1 MLRLVLLLLCSET
14 FLNASSSGKVH
25 LKKTIA
31 AKKFDKID
39 EKYTPPGVAE
49 LNLSGTKTS
58 EIELLSPLF
67 QKRKQANFSPKLGSS
82 GRSEKFSFARG
93 CGTPLNDLFEKFPSD
108 DDQFYPL
115 AGKEDVS
122 APIAILRSS
131 SEIDEE
137 EEVVEESESSGSE
150 SEYNYESEDVNSGAI
165 LLEVEARRNDEL
177 NSAFEMEER
186 AAAAATAA
194 AAEDITE
201 GLGTTRSLNNAPSPA
216 SIDASL
222 TDEAESVEATTT
234 ERVTIRNR
242 WNDLN
247 VEEVTSDSDNEY
259 FGWRRDSVDSD
270 AEELNLGNA
279 PRQPSAKL
287 VKSDSDV
294 TTAAAAPSA
303 TSAPVIKPAAFVYDV
318 MKFRSIDS
326 VIDLEAGERMLLTAA
341 LHNQIS
347 KSENFHSP
355 VKFADMPQGIFMHK
369 ISLVVRRIR
378 KTLLTRNEMES
389 SDLLVRTI
397 RACNMNLKDLY
408 EVIELLKRAGRDY
421 ASEKL
426 VSKVLIPYLIKAH
439 DGGEE
444 ARKEE
449 IEKSV
454 LTRLSIYGHVL
465 LLNDLL
471 KHSVFGKSLRSHLT
485 LHDIQMLLT
494 SLITNGTISDEEIV
508 ESMNLLL
515 KGYDFE
521 EFKASSY
528 GKELIELCETN
539 RKGLIQ

>member
-31 AKKFDKID
+31 AKNLKN
-39 EKYTPPGVAE
+39 TPPGVAE

-58 EIELLSPLF
+58 EIELLSPHF

-137 EEVVEESESSGSE
+137 EEAVEESESSGSE
-150 SEYNYESEDVNSGAI
+150 SEYNYESEDFNSGAI

-177 NSAFEMEER
+177 NSAFEMEEKVD
-186 AAAAATAA
+186 AA
-194 AAEDITE
+194 ITE

-216 SIDASL
+216 SIDARL

-234 ERVTIRNR
+234 EHVTIRNI

-270 AEELNLGNA
+270 AEELNLGSA

-294 TTAAAAPSA
+294 TTAAAAPSV
-303 TSAPVIKPAAFVYDV
+303 TPAPVIKPAAFVYDV

-326 VIDLEAGERMLLTAA
+326 VIDLEAGERMVLTAA

-347 KSENFHSP
+347 KSENFQSP

-389 SDLLVRTI
+389 SDVLVRTI

>member
-108 DDQFYPL
+108 DDQFYP
-115 AGKEDVS
+115 S

-137 EEVVEESESSGSE
+137 EEVVEESSGSE
-150 SEYNYESEDVNSGAI
+150 SEYNYESEDINSGSI

-186 AAAAATAA
+186 VAAAAA

-242 WNDLN
+242 RNDLYI
-247 VEEVTSDSDNEY
+247 EEVTSDSDNEY

-270 AEELNLGNA
+270 AEELNLGSA

-294 TTAAAAPSA
+294 ITAAAAPSV
-303 TSAPVIKPAAFVYDV
+303 TSAPVIKPAAFAYDV

-326 VIDLEAGERMLLTAA
+326 VIDLEAGERMVLTAA

-347 KSENFHSP
+347 KSENFQSP

>member
-82 GRSEKFSFARG
+82 GRSGKISFARG

-150 SEYNYESEDVNSGAI
+150 SEYNYESEDINSGAI

-186 AAAAATAA
+186 AAASAA
-194 AAEDITE
+194 A
-201 GLGTTRSLNNAPSPA
+201 
-216 SIDASL
+216 
-222 TDEAESVEATTT
+222 

-242 WNDLN
+242 RNDLHI
-247 VEEVTSDSDNEY
+247 EEVTSDSDNEY
-259 FGWRRDSVDSD
+259 FGWRRHSVDSD

-279 PRQPSAKL
+279 PRQPSEKL
-287 VKSDSDV
+287 VKIDSDV
-294 TTAAAAPSA
+294 TTAAAAPSV
-303 TSAPVIKPAAFVYDV
+303 TSAPVIKPAAFAYDV

-347 KSENFHSP
+347 KSENFQSP